1 MNKEVQICILNS
13 LGNHF
18 RFNIYQ
24 LLHQIEL
31 KKFYLDT
38 KISYWIFNIKNRT
51 IWGLPKSCTWAARI
65 GSNKSWNLALV
76 WLGSYFI
83 EAAWFSRIWHN
94 VFRFNSSFL
103 KLYLKG
109 QIAMELN
116 TEFLN
121 DKISLRGPDF
131 SWNFLCAKLHK

>member
-1 MNKEVQICILNS
+1 MFV
-13 LGNHF
+13 F
-18 RFNIYQ
+18 P
-24 LLHQIEL
+24 
-31 KKFYLDT
+31 FYFDT

-76 WLGSYFI
+76 WLGLYFI
-83 EAAWFSRIWHN
+83 ETAWFSRIWHN

-109 QIAMELN
+109 QIAMESN

-121 DKISLRGPDF
+121 YNVSLRGPYF
-131 SWNFLCAKLHK
+131 SWNFLCAKLHKSHKTKVMRKQHKSSKTINSLILWAI